1 MEGDKMKTIAVS
13 LQKGGVGKTSL
24 AVSLA
29 AELAKETGS
38 ALLIDA
44 DPQGSAS
51 GWIGP
56 DALESELADVLMKQ
70 TAAKNAIIKTGF
82 PGLSLL
88 PTAGLGGQLKVFAE
102 GQAAQDQFCMKRILK
117 EAAALGFRF
126 CIIDLS
132 PGWGPIERAAITAA
146 DEVITPILGDSFAVD
161 GLEIFAG
168 NLDELRE
175 RLEPAGIKPA
185 AYKRLILN
193 AIDNRIKQHGET
205 LAEIT
210 GRAAALKVYTV
221 PVDPAFRLAQKTG
234 LVIQALSGVKPET
247 RAGIEAL
254 AKDIQEG

>member
-1 MEGDKMKTIAVS
+1 MKTIAVS

-29 AELAKETGS
+29 AELAKKTGS

-56 DALESELADVLMKQ
+56 EALENELAEVLLKQ
-70 TAAKNAIIKTGF
+70 THVKNAIIKTSF
-82 PGLSLL
+82 SGLSLL
-88 PTAGLGGQLKVFAE
+88 PTAGLGGQLKIFAE
-102 GQAAQDQFCMKRILK
+102 GQAAQDQFCMKRVLK
-117 EAAALGFRF
+117 DAAALGFHF
-126 CIIDLS
+126 TVIDLS
-132 PGWGPIERAAITAA
+132 PGWGSVERAVVTAA
-146 DEVITPILGDSFAVD
+146 DEVITPILGDSFAAD

-175 RLEPAGIKPA
+175 QLEPAGIKPA

-193 AIDNRIKQHGET
+193 AIDGRIKQHGET
-205 LAEIT
+205 LSEIT
-210 GRAAALKVYTV
+210 SKAVALKVYTI

-247 RAGIEAL
+247 RKGIETL
-254 AKDIQEG
+254 AKDIIQEE

>member
-1 MEGDKMKTIAVS
+1 MKTIAVS

-24 AVSLA
+24 AVSIA
-29 AELAKETGS
+29 AEMAKESGA

-56 DALESELADVLMKQ
+56 EALESELAEVLLKQ
-70 TAAKNAIIKTGF
+70 TETKNAIIKTGF

-102 GQAAQDQFCMKRILK
+102 GQAAQDQFCIKRVLK
-117 EAAALGFRF
+117 DAAALGFRF
-126 CIIDLS
+126 TVIDLS
-132 PGWGPIERAAITAA
+132 PGWGPIERAAVTAA
-146 DEVITPILGDSFAVD
+146 DEVITPILGDSFAAD

-175 RLEPAGIKPA
+175 RLDPAGIKPA

-210 GRAAALKVYTV
+210 AKTAALKVYTI

-247 RAGIEAL
+247 KAGIEAL
-254 AKDIQEG
+254 TKDIIQEG

>member
-1 MEGDKMKTIAVS
+1 MKTIAVS
-13 LQKGGVGKTSL
+13 LQKGGVGKTSV

-29 AELAKETGS
+29 AEFAKESGA

-56 DALESELADVLMKQ
+56 EALKSELAEVLLKQ
-70 TAAKNAIIKTGF
+70 SQVKNAIIKTNF

-102 GQAAQDQFCMKRILK
+102 GQAAQDQFCIKRILK
-117 EAAALGFRF
+117 DIAILGFRF
-126 CIIDLS
+126 TVIDLS
-132 PGWGPIERAAITAA
+132 PGWGPIERAAVTAA
-146 DEVITPILGDSFAVD
+146 DEVITPILGDSFAAD
-161 GLEIFAG
+161 GLEIFAN
-168 NLDELRE
+168 NLNELRE
-175 RLEPAGIKPA
+175 RLDPAGIKPA
-185 AYKRLILN
+185 MYKRLVLN

-210 GRAAALKVYTV
+210 ANTAALKVYTI

-247 RAGIEAL
+247 KAGIETL
-254 AKDIQEG
+254 AKDIIQEG